1 MIDWSL
7 FLVGLLWAA
16 VALVVLFGGV
26 FALSFVTGKHAVV
39 DIFWGPA
46 FGVAALATYV
56 HASFS
61 DGDAAA
67 GVDGPPG
74 AVALL
79 TLLLTWIWALRL
91 GGHIFLRSRGKG
103 EDPRYEDLQSR
114 ADGNPQVFML
124 RKVYLTQAA
133 VAWFVSLP
141 IQAAMATSA
150 GFGWLTLLGLLVW
163 ALGMFF
169 ETVGDWQLEQ
179 FKKDPS
185 NKGEVLNSGLWRYTR
200 HPNYFGD
207 ACVMVG
213 LFLVAVSADAW
224 IWVLV
229 LSPVAMVFNLAK
241 GTGAALLEKDIEER
255 RPGYADYIKNTSGF
269 VPLPPKTKLAKE
281 L

>member
-7 FLVGLLWAA
+7 FLAGLGWSALAL
-16 VALVVLFGGV
+16 VALFGAV
-26 FALSFVTGKHAVV
+26 FALSFVAGKHSVV

-46 FGVAALATYV
+46 FGVAALAAYV
-56 HASFS
+56 NALASDS
-61 DGDAAA
+61 DSGSA
-67 GVDGPPG
+67 PG
-74 AVALL
+74 AVALVVL
-79 TLLLTWIWALRL
+79 VLTWIWALRL
-91 GGHIFLRSRGKG
+91 GGHIFLRSRGEG
-103 EDPRYEDLQSR
+103 EDPRYEELQSK
-114 ADGNPQVFML
+114 AQGNPQLHML

-141 IQAAMATSA
+141 LQAAMATS
-150 GFGWLTLLGLLVW
+150 GGLTWIGYVGILVW
-163 ALGMFF
+163 AVGMFF

-185 NKGEVLNSGLWRYTR
+185 NKGEVLNTGLWRYTR

-213 LFLVAVSADAW
+213 LFLVAVSGHPW
-224 IWVLV
+224 IWVFA
-229 LSPVAMVFNLAK
+229 LSPAAMVFNLAK

-255 RPGYADYIKNTSGF
+255 RPGYADYIENTSGF
-269 VPLPPKTKLAKE
+269 VPLPPRTKLAKE